1 MISSLFLF
9 IYDLLVSDFDKSE
22 TLDSSPTPLTRDFIG
37 LCIGILSVVLVILIV
52 AICKWSRC
60 LCLKRQNDNDEQNE
74 VFTSILHHQTSTP
87 YPNSR
92 HHRTPNRQ
100 QYSRQ
105 RSSSCDQRPSHVYQP
120 ISTRDDHI
128 SPSQPANN
136 IYRLNDIKVP
146 RVTITT
152 LPVQPTQQL
161 VPRLSISPQVS
172 GSSITRS
179 TYSLKQ

>member
-1 MISSLFLF
+1 M
-9 IYDLLVSDFDKSE
+9 SDFDQPE
-22 TLDSSPTPLTRDFIG
+22 PLDSSPTPLTRDFIG
-37 LCIGILSVVLVILIV
+37 LCIGILSVVLVILTV

-60 LCLKRQNDNDEQNE
+60 LCLKRSNDNDNPNE
-74 VFTSILHHQTSTP
+74 VFSSILQHNTSTP
-87 YPNSR
+87 HHQSR
-92 HHRTPNRQ
+92 FHR
-100 QYSRQ
+100 RQ
-105 RSSSCDQRPSHVYQP
+105 RSSSCDQRPGYVYRP
-120 ISTRDDHI
+120 ISTTRDDYI
-128 SPSQPANN
+128 SPALMGQYNTN
-136 IYRLNDIKVP
+136 GYRLNDIKVP

>member
-1 MISSLFLF
+1 
-9 IYDLLVSDFDKSE
+9 VSDDNQSE

-60 LCLKRQNDNDEQNE
+60 LCLKRSNDNEEPNE
-74 VFTSILHHQTSTP
+74 VFSSILQHNTSTP
-87 YPNSR
+87 HPHSR
-92 HHRTPNRQ
+92 HYQNQNHRQ
-100 QYSRQ
+100 QQ
-105 RSSSCDQRPSHVYQP
+105 RPTSCDQRPGNVY
-120 ISTRDDHI
+120 RHI
-128 SPSQPANN
+128 SNTRNDLISPLQSNN
-136 IYRLNDIKVP
+136 NGYRLNDIKVP

>member
-1 MISSLFLF
+1 MP
-9 IYDLLVSDFDKSE
+9 DFDQSE
-22 TLDSSPTPLTRDFIG
+22 TLDSTPTPLTRDFIG

-60 LCLKRQNDNDEQNE
+60 LCLKRQTVNDEQNE
-74 VFTSILHHQTSTP
+74 VFSSILQHNTSTP
-87 YPNSR
+87 HPYSR
-92 HHRTPNRQ
+92 HHRSHYRQ
-100 QYSRQ
+100 QQPQQQQQ
-105 RSSSCDQRPSHVYQP
+105 RSSSCDQRPGNVYRH
-120 ISTRDDHI
+120 ISNTRDDYI
-128 SPSQPANN
+128 SPSQGGYNG
-136 IYRLNDIKVP
+136 YRLNDIKVP

>member
-1 MISSLFLF
+1 M
-9 IYDLLVSDFDKSE
+9 SDVDQSEPFDSN
-22 TLDSSPTPLTRDFIG
+22 PAPLTRDFIG

-60 LCLKRQNDNDEQNE
+60 RCLKRSNDNDNPNE
-74 VFTSILHHQTSTP
+74 VFSSILQHNTSTP
-87 YPNSR
+87 HPQSR
-92 HHRTPNRQ
+92 HNRDNNR
-100 QYSRQ
+100 RQ
-105 RSSSCDQRPSHVYQP
+105 RSSSCDQRPGNIYRP
-120 ISTRDDHI
+120 ISNTRDDYI
-128 SPSQPANN
+128 SPAQMGQYNTN
-136 IYRLNDIKVP
+136 GYRLNDIKVP

-172 GSSITRS
+172 GSSITHS

>member
-1 MISSLFLF
+1 
-9 IYDLLVSDFDKSE
+9 VSDFDQSA
-22 TLDSSPTPLTRDFIG
+22 TLDSNPTPLTRDFIG

-60 LCLKRQNDNDEQNE
+60 LCLKRSNDNDEPNE
-74 VFTSILHHQTSTP
+74 VFSSILQHNASTP
-87 YPNSR
+87 HPHTR
-92 HHRTPNRQ
+92 HNRNHNHREL
-100 QYSRQ
+100 
-105 RSSSCDQRPSHVYQP
+105 RSSSCDQRPGNIYRH
-120 ISTRDDHI
+120 ISNTRDDLI
-128 SPSQPANN
+128 LPSQTGNN
-136 IYRLNDIKVP
+136 NNNGYRLNDIKVP